1 MKNCFEY
8 AFSIAEIELKG
19 DLLKKLQEE
28 LQSLTTKNNDF
39 ERCQC
44 LCGKSCLNCGLICMF
59 ESGHQQMQDLRF
71 DILVFS

>member
-28 LQSLTTKNNDF
+28 LHSLTTKNNDF

-44 LCGKSCLNCGLICMF
+44 LC
-59 ESGHQQMQDLRF
+59 
-71 DILVFS
+71 